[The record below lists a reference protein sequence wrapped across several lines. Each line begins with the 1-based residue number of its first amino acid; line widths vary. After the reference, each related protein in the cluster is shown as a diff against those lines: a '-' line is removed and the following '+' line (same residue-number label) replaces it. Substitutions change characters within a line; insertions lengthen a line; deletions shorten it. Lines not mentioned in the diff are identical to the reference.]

1 MTIYWQ
7 HHTCLL
13 TGATGG
19 IGKEIAKALAARG
32 VTLLL
37 TGRSQEKLAELHN
50 ILPGKH
56 ILLCADLNEPA
67 GMEKV
72 VEAARRHQVSM
83 LINNA
88 GCNVTGEFHHM
99 HPATLTTLMNTNL
112 ALPMQLTLR
121 LLDQFLALKQ
131 AVIVNIGST
140 FGSIGYPC
148 NSVYCATKFGL
159 RGWTESL
166 QREYA
171 HSPLQVYYLAPRA
184 TQTSINSDAMVNMN
198 KALGNQM
205 DAPQVVADALIC
217 QLQNNTARRFIGF
230 PEKLFARING
240 AFPGLV
246 DNALIKQLPT
256 IKRYLATH

>member
-1 MTIYWQ
+1 MTINWQ
-7 HHTCLL
+7 QHTCLL

-19 IGKEIAKALAARG
+19 IGREIAKALAAKG

-37 TGRSQEKLAELHN
+37 TGRNQEKLAALHEM
-50 ILPGKH
+50 LPGKH
-56 ILLCADLNEPA
+56 ILLCADLTQQE
-67 GMEKV
+67 GLEKV
-72 VEAARRHQVSM
+72 IEAARRYKVSM

-88 GCNVTGEFHHM
+88 GSNVTGEFHHM
-99 HPATLTTLMNTNL
+99 HPATLTTLINTNL
-112 ALPMQLTLR
+112 ALPMQLTLQ
-121 LLDQFLALKQ
+121 LTDHFMSLKQ
-131 AVIVNIGST
+131 AVVVNIGST

-171 HSPLQVYYLAPRA
+171 NTPLHFYYLAPRA
-184 TQTSINSDAMVNMN
+184 TQTAINSDAMVNMN

-205 DAPQVVADALIC
+205 DAPQVVADTLIS
-217 QLQNNTARRFIGF
+217 QLEKNSPRRFIGF
-230 PEKLFARING
+230 PEKLFTRING

-256 IKRYLATH
+256 IKRFLATH